1 MRSPPLNGVVR
12 TYSSLPIVPSTAS
25 SHPAELELGVLIEG
39 AHRRSTATSV
49 LGALVAACLVAAC
62 GVAAPPSPTPDPIS
76 GQYTASGGGGALPA
90 VQALTARFKELHP
103 AIDWVVTET
112 GSNSAIKL
120 VLSNTIDLGFVSRS
134 LTESESRQVTP
145 VPIGFSGTALVA
157 HAGNPAT
164 NVTKDDLR
172 RIYSG
177 EVMNWSEL
185 GGIDQAVRPYIREP
199 NAATRQTFETFL
211 FGATPPS
218 YGKNVTQMVEVDALL
233 TAVGS
238 FRGAIGIAST
248 GSRTAS
254 DKRVKI
260 LSVDGVPPTL
270 ESIANGSYKIVRPLF
285 LIYGGDLAA
294 LKPAL
299 RAFLEFVKGPEGQRI
314 AAAAF

>member
-1 MRSPPLNGVVR
+1 M
-12 TYSSLPIVPSTAS
+12 
-25 SHPAELELGVLIEG
+25 LIKD
-39 AHRRSTATSV
+39 ADRRSTATSV

-62 GVAAPPSPTPDPIS
+62 GVAAPPAPTPDPVS

-120 VLSNTIDLGFVSRS
+120 VLSNTIDLGFVSRK

-145 VPIGFSGTALVA
+145 VPIGFSGTAVVV

-164 NVTKDDLR
+164 NIARDELR

-177 EVMNWSEL
+177 EVTNWTEL
-185 GGIDQAVRPYIREP
+185 GGIDQVVRPFMREP
-199 NAATRQTFETFL
+199 NAATRQTFEGYL
-211 FGATPPS
+211 FGGAMPT
-218 YGKNVTQMVEVDALL
+218 YGKNVTEVFEVEGLL

-238 FRGAIGIAST
+238 FRGGIGIAST

-285 LIYGGDLAA
+285 IIYGGDISA

-299 RAFLEFVKGPEGQRI
+299 RAFLDFVKSPEGQRI